1 MGRYPILSLADARA
15 RAREVLVST
24 ATAIAPTPA
33 PPTYDPLTYEELAN
47 LYVERHLKPNLRSWR
62 NVRSSL
68 LHHRAV
74 QPLLTKPAAAITRRE
89 LVEVVDS
96 IAAAGTPQ
104 AAVNILRRFKMLFNW
119 ALDRD
124 LVSTNPCERIR
135 APAKTSVRD
144 IPLAEYKAIQQRL
157 AKLVNSDP
165 AVCDLPR
172 VMRLPGFLHMKD
184 RDNPYLVHPI
194 QISDEPPF
202 LFEQFS
208 AALSA
213 AEAAHPSLDATTS
226 DHPFKGDDPHKGD
239 LARDE
244 VLIRYLVKNA
254 QLDLSIYSEWIKLGI
269 ALKNTHKDAG
279 FELWHNLS
287 QEFGGYES
295 WDDCSRSW
303 KSIIPSSN
311 PEDRLTM
318 GSYAKRARDA
328 GWRITFAFVPAPH
341 LACAIAH

>member
-1 MGRYPILSLADARA
+1 MFDEIGPDQLKCSDISTELPQKSIHAQSLLNLLGRERFEFRCFSDQPDRSLRDIPQR
-15 RAREVLVST
+15 LVGTLEEHKNKLRLLNDSGYGIFVQVNDNDGRGNT
-24 ATAIAPTPA
+24 ASNITQAPTFF
-33 PPTYDPLTYEELAN
+33 
-47 LYVERHLKPNLRSWR
+47 
-62 NVRSSL
+62 
-68 LHHRAV
+68 
-74 QPLLTKPAAAITRRE
+74 
-89 LVEVVDS
+89 VDLD
-96 IAAAGTPQ
+96 GTPLET
-104 AAVNILRRFKMLFNW
+104 IDRLRLTPHMV
-119 ALDRD
+119 
-124 LVSTNPCERIR
+124 VSSSKGKFHTYWC
-135 APAKTSVRD
+135 VRD
-144 IPLAEYKAIQQRL
+144 VPLAEYKAIQQRL